1 MRRPDVVPGK
11 YHQYGANQYPPRG
24 VPPSILFFNL
34 SNIGGLEL
42 LDLIKRFLEVPKS
55 LISHVQ

>member
-1 MRRPDVVPGK
+1 MWFQESIINMALTNI
-11 YHQYGANQYPPRG
+11 HTG
-24 VPPSILFFNL
+24 VSPPSILFFNL
-34 SNIGGLEL
+34 SNISGLEL